1 MSNQIVPAVINSNG
15 NMVGVPVYFY
25 GKTPDYVG
33 CVAKNE
39 VSNPSDKV
47 EFEFAP
53 SKDFVFKFSKDA
65 DCNIDIWIHT
75 NPKNICKDIANAFSC
90 LNKVKK
96 YL

>member
-1 MSNQIVPAVINSNG
+1 MSQKNVPAVLNPNG
-15 NMVGVPVYFY
+15 NQVVSPIFY

-39 VSNPSDKV
+39 VGKPSDTV

-53 SKDFVFKFSKDA
+53 CKDFTFKFSKDA

-75 NPKNICKDIANAFSC
+75 NPKNIYHDLTNAFYAIR
-90 LNKVKK
+90 KIKK

>member
-1 MSNQIVPAVINSNG
+1 MSNHQIVPAVVNSNEG
-15 NMVGVPVYFY
+15 KITAPIYFY

-47 EFEFAP
+47 EVEFAP
-53 SKDFVFKFSKDA
+53 SKDFTFKFSKDA

-75 NPKNICKDIANAFSC
+75 
-90 LNKVKK
+90 
-96 YL
+96 

>member
-1 MSNQIVPAVINSNG
+1 MSNQIVPAVVNPNEGKITA
-15 NMVGVPVYFY
+15 PIYFY
-25 GKTPDYVG
+25 GKTPNYVG

-39 VSNPSDKV
+39 VGKASDRT

-53 SKDFVFKFSKDA
+53 CKDFTFKFSKDA

-75 NPKNICKDIANAFSC
+75 NPKNIYKDITNAFTC
-90 LNKVKK
+90 LNKIKK